1 MFRIEA
7 SGSNR
12 PGRYCDGMTRRDF
25 VQLGIAGMASI
36 GLPTILRAKEASS
49 QTGAPAKDTAVIL
62 LWLDGGPSHLD
73 LYDLKPDAPTEYR
86 GIWSPIKTNVPGI
99 EIGELC

>member
-7 SGSNR
+7 GRSKSCQ
-12 PGRYCDGMTRRDF
+12 RYCDGMTRRNF
-25 VQLGIAGMASI
+25 VQLGIAGMASV

-49 QTGAPAKDTAVIL
+49 QSGGPAKDTAVIL

-73 LYDLKPDAPTEYR
+73 LYDMKPEAPSEYR
-86 GIWSPIKTNVPGI
+86 ATQIPRTFACRI
-99 EIGELC
+99 